1 MKRRHP
7 EKTVRVFVMD
17 EARFGQQGTLTKMW
31 ALRNSRPT
39 AVKQTRYEWVY
50 LYGAVD
56 PLTGDA
62 TALLLRH
69 VNTAHMNAFLE
80 VFSASLSPDEH
91 AVLVMDNA
99 GWHHAKDLKMPGNVT
114 PLYLPPYSPE
124 LNPIERL
131 WAYLKSHFLS
141 NRAYETYESLLDAGV
156 EAWNALTEQLIASIC
171 STSWITPEIQT

>member
-1 MKRRHP
+1 MKRAHP
-7 EKTVRVFVMD
+7 EKKVRVFLMD
-17 EARFGQQGTLTKMW
+17 EARFGQQGALTKVW

-50 LYGAVD
+50 FYGAVD

-80 VFSASLSPDEH
+80 VFGESLSADEH

-99 GWHHAKDLKMPGNVT
+99 GWHHSKGLTIPENVT

-131 WAYLKSHFLS
+131 WAYLKSHHLS
-141 NRAYETYESLLDAGV
+141 NRAYETYERLLDAGV
-156 EAWNALTEQLIASIC
+156 EAWNSLTKERLASVC
-171 STSWITPEIQT
+171 ATAWLTPDYQS